1 MNDEFFKRLLNTFRI
16 EAADHIKSIS
26 GELIKYE
33 KSADEEERNESINV
47 IFRGAHSLK
56 GASRA
61 VNLGE
66 IENYCQTLE
75 SVIAKVRDE
84 GLAVS
89 FRLIDEIHKGIDTIS
104 NVLQEEDEH
113 NKLLLSRDIESLTEV
128 LAAIARGDSST
139 PPEKPKTKKNAPSVK
154 KISEP
159 VTVKHKQ
166 EEEKKA
172 EPLPEPVEEKVQLK
186 KQGGA
191 KLQDTIRV
199 TTQKLDTL
207 FLKSEEML
215 SCKLEADDLLKNI
228 NELKQLHETYR
239 KRVENLSSVI
249 NIKNDLKH
257 PDIEK
262 LFELHDESTNQSSK
276 KLSSISRQVYRYNK
290 KISSM
295 VSHLVDEMKEILM
308 LPFSY
313 LGDIFPKMV
322 RELAR
327 DLSKEIEFEIHG
339 ANIELDRRIL
349 EEMKDAMIHL
359 IRNSV
364 DHGIETPDER
374 EQNGKPRVGKIAVE
388 VRKEG
393 GDKIEI
399 SLSDDGAGI
408 NLEGIRKT
416 AIRKDIFSEDDAA
429 TLNEEQLLELL
440 FHPNFST
447 SQVITDISGR
457 GVGMSVVKDKINR
470 LNGSIKITTKANEGT
485 TFKMLLPLTLAKIR
499 AIILKCGGQIYAL
512 QTLNVD
518 RVMRIK
524 SDSIKTVKN
533 RETINYDSKP
543 IPLCNLS
550 EVLGISSNGVKQGDN
565 SNVVV
570 IRVADNTVA
579 FLVDEILHEQE
590 IIIKKLNRQ
599 LENAKFVNGATMLGD
614 GSVIPVLNTH
624 DLLKEIKTHRFSSIK
639 QSTNKLK
646 KKYEL
651 LIADD
656 SITSRML
663 IRDILE
669 SSGYNVK
676 MVVDGKEALTELK
689 QNYYDLVISDVE
701 MPRLNGFELT
711 AKIRSDANLKRL
723 PVILLT
729 SLAKKED
736 RERGIDAGAN
746 AYIVKSGFDQSNLL
760 DTIERLT

>member
-1 MNDEFFKRLLNTFRI
+1 MNDEFFKRLLNTFKI
-16 EAADHIKSIS
+16 EAAEHLKSIS
-26 GELIKYE
+26 EELIKYE
-33 KSADEEERNESINV
+33 KSSSDDEKTESINI

-66 IENYCQTLE
+66 IEGYCQTLE
-75 SVIAKVRDE
+75 SVFALVRD
-84 GLAVS
+84 GILSTS

-104 NVLQEEDEH
+104 NFLQETDDKQ
-113 NKLLLSRDIESLTEV
+113 KLF
-128 LAAIARGDSST
+128 IAREIDSLATILSGIAKGESPT
-139 PPEKPKTKKNAPSVK
+139 QAEKPKSKKSVTRISKKPDPVIIAPESK
-154 KISEP
+154 KTEP
-159 VTVKHKQ
+159 G
-166 EEEKKA
+166 EKII
-172 EPLPEPVEEKVQLK
+172 PLPEEKTK
-186 KQGGA
+186 TRNINDA

-199 TTQKLDTL
+199 TTHKLDAL

-215 SCKLEADDLLKNI
+215 SCKLEADDLLKNLADLRLLQESYKK
-228 NELKQLHETYR
+228 NLEQLTTL
-239 KRVENLSSVI
+239 VS
-249 NIKNDLKH
+249 IKNTFSQNDMNKLQELYGESAAET
-257 PDIEK
+257 EK
-262 LFELHDESTNQSSK
+262 KLNSISKQAYHYNK
-276 KLSSISRQVYRYNK
+276 KLSA
-290 KISSM
+290 M
-295 VSHLVDEMKEILM
+295 VSQLVDEMKEILM

-313 LGDIFPKMV
+313 LSDVFPKMV

-327 DLSKEIEFEIHG
+327 DLNKEIEFEIKG
-339 ANIELDRRIL
+339 SNIELDRRIL

-359 IRNSV
+359 IRNSI
-364 DHGIETPDER
+364 DHGIESPEVR
-374 EQNGKPRVGKIAVE
+374 EQNGKERQGKIILE
-388 VRKEG
+388 VKKEG

-399 SLSDDGAGI
+399 SLSDNGAGI
-408 NLEGIRKT
+408 NYESIRST
-416 AIRKDIFSEDDAA
+416 AVRKNIFNEKDAA
-429 TLNEEQLLELL
+429 TLTEEQLLELL

-457 GVGMSVVKDKINR
+457 GVGMSVVKEKINR
-470 LNGSIKITTKANEGT
+470 LNGSVKIFSKINEGT
-485 TFKMLLPLTLAKIR
+485 SFKILLPLTLAKIR
-499 AIILKCGGQIYAL
+499 AIILRCTNQIYAL

-524 SDSIKTVKN
+524 SESIKTVKN
-533 RETINYDSKP
+533 RATINYNSIP
-543 IPLCNLS
+543 IPLCNLA
-550 EVLGISSNGVKQGDN
+550 EVLGIRSEAKKESQN
-565 SNVVV
+565 SNIIV
-570 IRVADNTVA
+570 IKIADNIVA
-579 FLVDEILHEQE
+579 FQVDEILHEQE

-624 DLLKEIKTHRFSSIK
+624 DLLKEIKTHSFSSEIK
-639 QSTNKLK
+639 EKPKSIRKQ
-646 KKYEL
+646 EL

-676 MVVDGKEALTELK
+676 MVVDGKEAYAELK
-689 QNYYDLVISDVE
+689 TKNYDLVISDVE

-711 AKIRSDANLKRL
+711 EKIRSDSDLKRL

-736 RERGIDAGAN
+736 REKGIDAGAN

-760 DTIERLT
+760 DTIERLI